1 VVLRPSGV
9 LNFCVV
15 DEGDSVLIDEA
26 RVPLIISGKTDAP
39 VDKFVAAGKLAAV
52 LEKGVHY
59 DVFEKEQ
66 TVALNDQG
74 VRDCETAL
82 AVANLYDARNPWAS
96 YVVNSIKAKE
106 LFVKDK
112 SYLVQEGEVR
122 THPCLPDAGARIC
135 FAARGSGQHARGS
148 ELAGWRSVPMQ
159 HSGAG
164 STPCQ
169 PPATFPVMSPDTAAL
184 RSYQACSGRRWR
196 TSGGNTLHPR
206 AADAFSTEPQW
217 PRRVCFGR
225 SNAPNLPLFHNPALA
240 VATRR
245 PCPSCRC

>member
-1 VVLRPSGV
+1 MTPLHSLPQVVLRPSGV

-66 TVALNDQG
+66 TIALNDQG

-82 AVANLYDARNPWAS
+82 AVDNIYDAKNPWAS

-112 SYLVQEGEVR
+112 SYLVQDGEVR
-122 THPCLPDAGARIC
+122 HHCCPPDAGVL
-135 FAARGSGQHARGS
+135 S
-148 ELAGWRSVPMQ
+148 SV
-159 HSGAG
+159 
-164 STPCQ
+164 STPRG
-169 PPATFPVMSPDTAAL
+169 VH
-184 RSYQACSGRRWR
+184 GV
-196 TSGGNTLHPR
+196 G
-206 AADAFSTEPQW
+206 E
-217 PRRVCFGR
+217 RRVTSEPTF
-225 SNAPNLPLFHNPALA
+225 
-240 VATRR
+240 
-245 PCPSCRC
+245 